1 MMNSYKIHLSDMELE
16 SMIERHDSDIE
27 NSEITTYVTNTRKWS
42 WRDMNN
48 LLFNG
53 EKERRE
59 AGSTN

>member
-1 MMNSYKIHLSDMELE
+1 MELE

-27 NSEITTYVTNTRKWS
+27 NSEITTYVTNTRKWR

-48 LLFNG
+48 LFFNG

-59 AGSTN
+59 AGQ